1 MRNDFGLNRLHKNV
15 SSPAACDLDAVLNAL
30 EGDRELLSGMI
41 RIFLAENPALL
52 ERTRQA
58 VAARDGK
65 ALERAAHTLRGA
77 VANFAAHDAGHTAH
91 RLEESAER
99 ADWQA
104 AAAAHTDL
112 EKQMQ
117 EVVRALSAFGQG
129 EPP

>member
-1 MRNDFGLNRLHKNV
+1 V

-52 ERTRQA
+52 ERNRQA
-58 VAARDGK
+58 VAGRDGQ
-65 ALERAAHTLRGA
+65 ALARAAHTVRGA
-77 VANFAAHDAGHTAH
+77 LANFAAREAGDTAL

-112 EKQMQ
+112 ENQMQ
-117 EVVRALSAFGQG
+117 EVVRALAAFGEG
-129 EPP
+129 EPR